1 MRQCSKEYSLHKDT
15 LLFLF
20 DISQDF
26 TVSFRIK
33 WFYSTIKDSVNN
45 VSSVDIRTGSATSA
59 LVKEEDL

>member
-1 MRQCSKEYSLHKDT
+1 MRQCSKEYSLHKGT

-33 WFYSTIKDSVNN
+33 WFYSTRKDSVNS
-45 VSSVDIRTGSATSA
+45 VSSVDTRTGYTSSA
-59 LVKEEDL
+59 LVKGEHL